1 MRKRLMIL
9 GILVCVQVGAPVL
22 AEQDLTVTSVMK
34 ASTTISGQ
42 TIEYPK
48 TEKAEITALM
58 IVLQPGKESGPHLHP
73 MPTYVHVLE
82 GTLTVEAEDGSRQTF
97 EAGKGFL
104 ESVNVS
110 HNGKNL
116 GDMPVKF
123 LVVFVGERGQPNV
136 VRPQK
141 K

>member
-1 MRKRLMIL
+1 MRQGFMIL
-9 GILVCVQVGAPVL
+9 GVLLCLHVGAPL
-22 AEQDLTVTSVMK
+22 HAQQDLTVTSVMK

-48 TEKAEITALM
+48 TEKPEITALM
-58 IVLQPGKESGPHLHP
+58 VELQPGKESGPHLHP
-73 MPTYVHVLE
+73 IPTYVQVLE
-82 GTLTVEAEDGSRQTF
+82 GTLTVETEGGSRQTF

-104 ESVNVS
+104 ESVNVW

-123 LVVFVGERGQPNV
+123 LVVFVGERGQPNL
-136 VRPQK
+136 VRQEK

>member
-1 MRKRLMIL
+1 MRTRFMIL
-9 GILVCVQVGAPVL
+9 GILVCIQVGAPVL
-22 AEQDLTVTSVMK
+22 ADQDLTVTSVMK

>member
-1 MRKRLMIL
+1 MRKRFMIL
-9 GILVCVQVGAPVL
+9 GILVCVQIGAPVL
-22 AEQDLTVTSVMK
+22 AEDLTVTPVMK

-42 TIEYPK
+42 TVEYPK

-58 IVLQPGKESGPHLHP
+58 VELQPGKESGPHLHP

-82 GTLTVEAEDGSRQTF
+82 GTLTVETEDGSRHTF
-97 EAGKGFL
+97 EAGKGFM
-104 ESVNVS
+104 ESVKVW

-116 GDMPVKF
+116 GDIPVKF
-123 LVVFVGERGQPNV
+123 LVVFVGEQGQPNL

>member
-1 MRKRLMIL
+1 MRTRFMIL
-9 GILVCVQVGAPVL
+9 GILVCIQVGAPVL
-22 AEQDLTVTSVMK
+22 ADQDLTVTSVMK
-34 ASTTISGQ
+34 SSTTISGQ

>member
-1 MRKRLMIL
+1 MRKRFMML
-9 GILVCVQVGAPVL
+9 GILVCVQLGAPVL
-22 AEQDLTVTSVMK
+22 ADQDLTVTSVMK
-34 ASTTISGQ
+34 SSTTISGQ

-73 MPTYVHVLE
+73 IPTYVHILE

-123 LVVFVGERGQPNV
+123 LVVFIGEREQPNL